1 MKKNFLIAGL
11 LTLLFASPLFAQTH
25 VEKLFYL
32 GQYAAALEAFERKAD
47 KQQADVADIAMAARC
62 AVQLFQFEKARDY
75 YKQALGL
82 DAEDVFLK
90 EGLADAFLHLGQKE
104 KAAVLYGQIVQT
116 DTSNVQVAG
125 KMAALLLDLDQ
136 FQKAAEI
143 YGELHQYDRL
153 NSYFF
158 RQYMFSLYKQK
169 KYDEVIA
176 LYQEENE
183 AAIDSLDAKNFSF
196 SNLSA
201 IQAGKNIDREVEM
214 MLSDSYL
221 RLGDNIQALA
231 RLYRIVAFDS
241 LYVPALNKLA
251 YIQFSAY
258 RNYNEAVKL
267 YRVVNRLEAYSDP
280 FHMKNWGICEYFAGD
295 CERAASLLDS
305 LIDELSND
313 PFVVFYAGLSYKK
326 CGFPERSLELLE
338 QAASLV
344 IPAYTGDLYH
354 HLGRAYSS
362 MRRFEEALETYNKVR
377 EYDKQNYQVLYDIA
391 VTHEEYKLNRAAAL
405 VFYEQFAAQCTNERS
420 TELKYAQQRIEI
432 IREALFFEGN

>member
-1 MKKNFLIAGL
+1 MKKNFLFAGL
-11 LTLLFASPLFAQTH
+11 LTLLFASQLFAQTR

-32 GQYAAALEAFERKAD
+32 GQYAGALELIERKAD
-47 KQQADVADIAMAARC
+47 KQQVDVADLAMAARC

-75 YKQALGL
+75 YEQALGMNA
-82 DAEDVFLK
+82 DDVFLK
-90 EGLADAFLHLGQKE
+90 EGLADAFLNLGQKE
-104 KAAVLYGQIVQT
+104 KAAVLYGQIIQT
-116 DTSNVQVAG
+116 DSTNVHVAG

-143 YGELHQYDRL
+143 YGELHQHDRL

-158 RQYMFSLYKQK
+158 RKYMFSLYKQK

-176 LYQEENE
+176 LYQKQNGVEE
-183 AAIDSLDAKNFSF
+183 DSTGGKDSVF

-201 IQAGKNIDREVEM
+201 IQSEHYFDREVEM
-214 MLSDSYL
+214 MLADSYL
-221 RLGDNIQALA
+221 KLGNNIDAIET
-231 RLYRIVAFDS
+231 LYGIVDCDS
-241 LYVPALNKLA
+241 VYVPALNKLA

-258 RNYNEAVKL
+258 RNYTEAVKL

-280 FHMKNWGICEYFAGD
+280 FHLKNWGICEYFTGN
-295 CERAASLLDS
+295 CELAAPLLDS
-305 LIDELSND
+305 LIGELNND

-326 CGFPERSLELLE
+326 CGFPDRSLELLE
-338 QAASLV
+338 QAATLV

-391 VTHEEYKLNRAAAL
+391 VTHEEFNLNRAAAL

-420 TELKYAQQRIEI
+420 TELKYARQRIEI
-432 IREALFFEGN
+432 IREELFFEGN